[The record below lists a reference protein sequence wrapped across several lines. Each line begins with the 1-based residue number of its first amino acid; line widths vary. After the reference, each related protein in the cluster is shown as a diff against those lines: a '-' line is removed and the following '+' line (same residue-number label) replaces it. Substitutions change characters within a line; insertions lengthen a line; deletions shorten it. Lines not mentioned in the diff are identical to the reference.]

1 MNIDPILW
9 SHLHGAAAHFP
20 VALMAVSA
28 GCDAASLLPVEAGRQ
43 RALRSTA
50 SVCLVLGALVSYAA
64 VASGL
69 IMARWQVWGHGTLL
83 RHHLFVWPAFV
94 LMTGL
99 AAWRIFRRLSQ
110 PARPTALQLALTVL
124 GAVLMSGA
132 GYWGGE
138 VLNHG

>member
-9 SHLHGAAAHFP
+9 SHLHGAATHFP
-20 VALMAVSA
+20 VALMTVSA
-28 GCDAASLLPVEAGRQ
+28 GCDAASLLPLDAGRQ

-50 SVCLVLGALVSYAA
+50 GVCLVVGALVSYAA
-64 VASGL
+64 VGSGL

-83 RHHLFVWPAFV
+83 RHHLFAWPAFV
-94 LMTGL
+94 LMSLL
-99 AAWRIFRRLSQ
+99 AAWRIFRRVPP

-124 GAVLMSGA
+124 AAALMAGT